1 MATRNH
7 RIVSS
12 PEPKPASPSLAP
24 SSCSTDLQPSLGDVS
39 GSDESAHNVG
49 INDPDA
55 VPILPKTSAS
65 TPDIQ
70 FFFDKSGSKTVC
82 KECR

>member
-1 MATRNH
+1 MVTHNR

-12 PEPKPASPSLAP
+12 PEPKPASPSLVP
-24 SSCSTDLQPSLGDVS
+24 SSHSTDLQPSLGDVL
-39 GSDESAHNVG
+39 GSDKSAHNVG
-49 INDPDA
+49 INNPDA
-55 VPILPKTSAS
+55 VPIPPKTGAGA
-65 TPDIQ
+65 PDIQ